1 MYKQKRLF
9 LHHYIRSKYFLPLDN
24 MLWCGDFF
32 FLISHKSSVNPQFYK
47 VYNPKTT

>member
-9 LHHYIRSKYFLPLDN
+9 LHHYIRSKYLLPLL
-24 MLWCGDFF
+24 MICCGVVIF